1 MNVKNR
7 EASRPP
13 PWHQLQIHDDSNLF
27 VDITP
32 SGGPVLLFNESDTGL
47 PGCSVMVNLV
57 KMGESI
63 RAQRRLQNY
72 GGGITERTLASQPG
86 VKASFLQVLGGENL
100 SKYMMN
106 FYFEFPHIAAQIN
119 HNNVMQRLF
128 KETMEKLPNE
138 E

>member
-1 MNVKNR
+1 MNEKNR

-13 PWHQLQIHDDSNLF
+13 HGHQLQIHDDNYLF
-27 VDITP
+27 VDVTN
-32 SGGPVLLFNESDTGL
+32 SGGPVYLFNESDTGV
-47 PGCSVMVNLV
+47 PGCSIMVNLI
-57 KMGESI
+57 KMGEGI

-72 GGGITERTLASQPG
+72 GGGMTERTLASQPG
-86 VKASFLQVLGGENL
+86 VKASFLQVLAGANL
-100 SKYMMN
+100 NKYMMN